1 MSHLSLIASKQA
13 TAFVFRTA
21 QLLIFCHSE
30 EANIEFGHLSR
41 EKWPTKNLSFS
52 REKSIFFTFLR
63 HQIRSDDR
71 RRLETE
77 DSSVALV

>member
-30 EANIEFGHLSR
+30 EADIEFGHLSR
-41 EKWPTKNLSFS
+41 EKWPTKNLLFS
-52 REKSIFFTFLR
+52 REKSIFFYHFCG
-63 HQIRSDDR
+63 IRSDLMTGAGLKPKILR
-71 RRLETE
+71 
-77 DSSVALV
+77 SP

>member
-1 MSHLSLIASKQA
+1 MRHLSLIASKQA

-21 QLLIFCHSE
+21 QLSIFCHAE

-52 REKSIFFTFLR
+52 REKSIFLPFCG
-63 HQIRSDDR
+63 IRSDLMTGAGLKPKILR
-71 RRLETE
+71 
-77 DSSVALV
+77 SP